1 MEEQGA
7 LESVLSPIGTLY
19 LKDINM
25 IDYPTVTDTSGAI
38 NVILGAGGIGA
49 VIWAVAERMLRLRQD
64 RADRDSGISEAR
76 ANQTLFNM
84 LKERLETLEKEV
96 RSLRAE
102 LDRERD
108 YTRALV
114 STMSAHGV
122 PVPPQP
128 LGVIHDP

>member
-1 MEEQGA
+1 M
-7 LESVLSPIGTLY
+7 LEYSG
-19 LKDINM
+19 
-25 IDYPTVTDTSGAI
+25 VTDTSGAI

-49 VIWAVAERMLRLRQD
+49 VVWAVAERMLRLRQD
-64 RADRDSGISEAR
+64 RAERDSVVSEAR
-76 ANQTLFNM
+76 ANQTLFTM
-84 LKERLETLEKEV
+84 LKERLETLEQEV

-128 LGVIHDP
+128 LGVIDGP